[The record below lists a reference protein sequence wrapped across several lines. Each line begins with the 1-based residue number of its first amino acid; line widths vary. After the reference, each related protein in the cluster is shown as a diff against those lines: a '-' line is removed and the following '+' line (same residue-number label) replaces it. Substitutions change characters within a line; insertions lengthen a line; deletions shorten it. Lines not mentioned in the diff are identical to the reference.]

1 MAAKQPQ
8 SVQPREAIQ
17 AILVIVALIALAI
30 LARVPTG

>member
-8 SVQPREAIQ
+8 SVQPREALQ
-17 AILVIVALIALAI
+17 AILVIASLIALAV